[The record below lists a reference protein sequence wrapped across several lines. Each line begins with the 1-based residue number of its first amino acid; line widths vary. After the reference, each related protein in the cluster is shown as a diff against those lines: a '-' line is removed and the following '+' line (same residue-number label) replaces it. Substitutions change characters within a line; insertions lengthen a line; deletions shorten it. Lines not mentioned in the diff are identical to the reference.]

1 MSPGPAGSRLYQYP
15 ERIRT
20 EAGCRHRHRRMDHQ
34 RPGEFSMKKS
44 KGGKPAAK
52 SAKRASAHPAKKASG
67 ELSTEEL
74 GKVSGGGAPGG
85 HHTNLVPAV

>member
-1 MSPGPAGSRLYQYP
+1 
-15 ERIRT
+15 
-20 EAGCRHRHRRMDHQ
+20 
-34 RPGEFSMKKS
+34 MKKS